1 MSKDKKKRVR
11 RSDVDSPRLTDE
23 MLARMRPAREVVP
36 GIVAAAKRRGRP
48 RLEHPKQ
55 AVKLRLDADVLSA
68 FRESGSGWQTRI
80 NETLRAAVA
89 RKTKRKVKRLRPKRS
104 RAA

>member
-1 MSKDKKKRVR
+1 MNKDKKKRTR
-11 RSDVDSPRLTDE
+11 RSDVDSPPLSED

-48 RLEHPKQ
+48 PLEHPKQ
-55 AVKLRLDADVLSA
+55 AVKLRLDADILSA
-68 FRESGSGWQTRI
+68 FRKSGSGWQTRI
-80 NETLRAAVA
+80 NDTLRAAV
-89 RKTKRKVKRLRPKRS
+89 TKGKVKRMRQKRS

>member
-1 MSKDKKKRVR
+1 MSKDKKKRTR
-11 RSDVDSPRLTDE
+11 RSDSPPLSDDL
-23 MLARMRPAREVVP
+23 LARMRPAREVVP

-48 RLEHPKQ
+48 PLAHPKQ
-55 AVKLRLDADVLSA
+55 AVKLRIDADVLSA
-68 FRESGSGWQTRI
+68 FRKSGSGWQTRI

-89 RKTKRKVKRLRPKRS
+89 KRKAKRVRQKSS

>member
-1 MSKDKKKRVR
+1 MSKDKKKRTR
-11 RSDVDSPRLTDE
+11 KSNVDSPPLTDE
-23 MLARMRPAREVVP
+23 MLARMLPAREVVP

-48 RLEHPKQ
+48 PLEHPKQ

-68 FRESGSGWQTRI
+68 FRKSGSGWQTRI
-80 NETLRAAVA
+80 NDTLRAAVA
-89 RKTKRKVKRLRPKRS
+89 KRKVKRARPKRA

>member
-1 MSKDKKKRVR
+1 MSKDKKRGKRK
-11 RSDVDSPRLTDE
+11 SDVSSPPLTDE

-48 RLEHPKQ
+48 PLEHPKQ
-55 AVKLRLDADVLSA
+55 AVKLRLDADILSA
-68 FRESGSGWQTRI
+68 FRKSGSGWQTRI
-80 NETLRAAVA
+80 NDTLRAAVA
-89 RKTKRKVKRLRPKRS
+89 KRKVKRARPKRD